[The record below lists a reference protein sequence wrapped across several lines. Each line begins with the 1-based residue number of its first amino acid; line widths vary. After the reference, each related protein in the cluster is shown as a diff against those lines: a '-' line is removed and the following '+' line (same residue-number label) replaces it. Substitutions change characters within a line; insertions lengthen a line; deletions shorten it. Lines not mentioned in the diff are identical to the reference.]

1 MKSAVPVISIDGPS
15 GAGKGAL
22 CKELSK
28 SLLWPLLDSGA
39 IYRVLALQAI
49 YKKIDVN
56 NEKNLVILAG
66 NLDINFLF
74 EKDEVAITMQGKDV
88 SQEIRNEIVGN
99 IASKI
104 SRFPLIRKI
113 LLDLQRTFRV
123 LPGLI
128 ADGRDMGTVVFPDSA
143 VKIFLDASLE
153 ERTYRR
159 MLQLQNKGFSVNFKC
174 LLSEIKKRDDRDR
187 NRIVASL
194 MPASDALILDC
205 TNLTIEDV
213 ALKVLAHAKKILAT
227 T

>member
-205 TNLTIEDV
+205 TNLTIKDV